1 MDYFYLKL
9 VVLVFAFL
17 DVSAE
22 DISAGTST
30 TPPSSSQPQP
40 VYQPGY
46 VPHATY
52 PYVESYGP
60 VYPGYPFPAS
70 PYAMSAV
77 IPAAQGAF
85 QTALKI
91 FTKVGLFL
99 IGGLA
104 LLLVGGIFTT
114 AVCSFTSICTIN
126 FAGWGGIDKETMR
139 AYMTP
144 EKIST
149 AAALVQDAIGKYQ
162 RLQRA
167 VNN

>member
-30 TPPSSSQPQP
+30 TPPSSSPQPQP

-77 IPAAQGAF
+77 IPAAQVKKHF
-85 QTALKI
+85 QKYLKNKNKN
-91 FTKVGLFL
+91 F
-99 IGGLA
+99 
-104 LLLVGGIFTT
+104 
-114 AVCSFTSICTIN
+114 ICQG
-126 FAGWGGIDKETMR
+126 FHR
-139 AYMTP
+139 Y
-144 EKIST
+144 
-149 AAALVQDAIGKYQ
+149 
-162 RLQRA
+162 
-167 VNN
+167 